1 MLLRAVGTG
10 AIRWGLAGGESFLQA
25 RASSLRCRGGQRAR
39 QDAGSS
45 DFDVGKMLVL
55 NIG

>member
-39 QDAGSS
+39 QGAGSS